1 MNLPSRV
8 ALLYDDSAYVETL
21 GTPGQAVP
29 GAPAGLM
36 GRQVAGKE
44 FLDAYFRHGDWDE
57 LVGLVYNQASAASLA
72 HLARSRP
79 SAQQRPRNIRLVDG
93 RRFHA
98 SFFPNPPAPLLHTP
112 CPPDP
117 SYAWAR
123 QHGGPGSFAL
133 CGVTHTLCTPAAV
146 GVLGEFVTAPY
157 EPYDALICTSQA
169 VLHMVRTV
177 TGSYADYLRDRHGG
191 TPGVRPRLE
200 VIPLGVNPERFRPP
214 TPEERAAQ
222 RHALGATDDE
232 VVVLFVGRLAHHAK
246 AHPVPMFL
254 ALAAAARATG
264 RKTHLVLAGWSVP
277 AVLRQYEEAA
287 RTFAPDLR
295 VSIVD
300 GTRPDVRFAVWHAAD
315 VFTSLSDNIQETFGL
330 VILEAM
336 ACGLPVLASDWDG
349 YRDLVADG
357 ETGYLVP
364 TWMVRDALADAT
376 SRLLTLGELDYDGFL
391 AECCQAVAVNVP
403 AAAAGY
409 ARLLADAD
417 LRRRLGAA
425 GRQRVLERF
434 TWAGVVQA
442 YEALWR
448 SQEALRQAQH
458 RSASAGPRRGPA
470 RYPVPEVSFA
480 DYTTE
485 VVDAPDELQAVPGA
499 AGLLERLLAT
509 PMTSMAGH
517 CRLQEAQALRELLAR
532 ADAPRSVAEL
542 DQELARFGAS
552 LPAGRATL
560 AWMLKYGLL
569 HLARSAEAPEEPEA
583 PAADAHTQALA
594 GVEEVLRRD
603 RGRPALALARL
614 TNLLVR
620 YRSLLLT
627 GDVAAR
633 WGLVVQSGP
642 FAGMKYLP
650 TSTCGPLLPKLLG
663 CYEAELHG
671 TLERAARR
679 PYRRV
684 VNVGCGE
691 GYYAVG
697 LARLLPEARVY
708 AFDTEELARSL
719 CAQLAAL
726 NDVADRVVVAG
737 KCDVGRLRELAGPGA
752 LVLCDCEGGERELL
766 EPELVPGL
774 RQCDILV
781 ELHDVACPGTS
792 QAVLSRFEATHEVT
806 RIGHG
811 GRDWTEHAALRDR
824 PHLDQLLAMWEG
836 RSGPT
841 PWAWMTPRAGI
852 PPGPAAA
859 FFRES

>member
-1 MNLPSRV
+1 MNPLRI

-21 GTPGQAVP
+21 A
-29 GAPAGLM
+29 APAQRAPRGPVGLM

-44 FLDAYFRHGDWDE
+44 FLDAYFSHGDWDE
-57 LVGLVYNQASAASLA
+57 LVGLVYNQASAESLA
-72 HLARSRP
+72 HFARSHPGAAAR
-79 SAQQRPRNIRLVDG
+79 RRNVRLVDG
-93 RRFHA
+93 RLFHA
-98 SFFPNPPAPLLHTP
+98 SFFPSPPAPLLYTP

-123 QHGGPGSFAL
+123 QHGGPGAFAL
-133 CGVTHTLCTPAAV
+133 CGVTHTLCTPAAI
-146 GVLGEFVTAPY
+146 GVLGDLVTAPY

-169 VLHMVRTV
+169 VRDMVRTV
-177 TGSYADYLRDRHGG
+177 TGSYAGYLRDRYGG
-191 TPGVRPRLE
+191 APAVRLRLE
-200 VIPLGVNPERFRPP
+200 TVPLGVNPERFRPP
-214 TPEERAAQ
+214 TPQERAAQ
-222 RHALGATDDE
+222 RHALGASDDE
-232 VVVLFVGRLAHHAK
+232 VVVLFVGRLAYHAK
-246 AHPVPMFL
+246 AHPVPMYL
-254 ALAAAARATG
+254 ALTAAARAAG
-264 RKTHLVLAGWSVP
+264 RKAHLVLAGWSTP

-287 RTFAPDLR
+287 RAFAPDLR
-295 VSIVD
+295 VTVVD
-300 GTRPDVRFAVWHAAD
+300 GTRPDVRFSVWHAAD
-315 VFTSLSDNIQETFGL
+315 LFTSLSDNVQETFGL
-330 VILEAM
+330 VVLEAM

-349 YRDLVADG
+349 YRDIVADG

-364 TWMVRDALADAT
+364 TYMVRDALADTT
-376 SRLLTLGELDYDGFL
+376 SRVLTLGELDYDGFL
-391 AECCQAVAVNVP
+391 AECCQAVAVSVP

-409 ARLLADAD
+409 ARLLQDAD

-434 TWAGVVQA
+434 TWAGVVKA

-448 SQEALRQAQH
+448 SQEAERQA
-458 RSASAGPRRGPA
+458 RYPAGPANGSRRGPA

-480 DYTTE
+480 AYPTE
-485 VVDAPDELQAVPGA
+485 VIEAADELQAAPGA
-499 AGLLERLLAT
+499 ETLLGPLLDT
-509 PMTSMAGH
+509 PMTALAGH
-517 CRLQEAQALRELLAR
+517 CRVQQAAPLRQLLTHA
-532 ADAPRSVAEL
+532 AVPRPVAEL
-542 DQELARFGAS
+542 DRLLAQAGAS
-552 LPAGRATL
+552 LSAGRATVGWL
-560 AWMLKYGLL
+560 LKYGLL
-569 HLARSAEAPEEPEA
+569 HVARSAEAPDEPEV
-583 PAADAHTQALA
+583 PRADANAQALA
-594 GVEEVLRRD
+594 AVEEVLRQDRD
-603 RGRPALALARL
+603 RPALALARL
-614 TNLLVR
+614 TTLLVR
-620 YRSLLLT
+620 HRSLLLT

-650 TSTCGPLLPKLLG
+650 TSACGPLLPKLLG

-671 TLERAARR
+671 TLERAARK

-697 LARLLPEARVY
+697 LARLLPEVRVY

-726 NDVADRVVVAG
+726 NGVAERVTVGG
-737 KCDVGRLRELAGPGA
+737 KCDVARLRELAGPGT

-766 EPELVPGL
+766 QPDLVPGL

-781 ELHDVACPGTS
+781 ELHDAVSPGTS
-792 QAVLSRFEATHEVT
+792 QMVLSRFEPTHEVT

-841 PWAWMTPRAGI
+841 PWAWMTPWQD
-852 PPGPAAA
+852 
-859 FFRES
+859 

>member
-1 MNLPSRV
+1 MNPTAPRI

-21 GTPGQAVP
+21 TPPAQAAP
-29 GAPAGLM
+29 RAPAGLM

-44 FLDAYFRHGDWDE
+44 FLDAYFSHGDWDE
-57 LVGLVYNQASAASLA
+57 LVGLVYNQASAGSLA
-72 HLARSRP
+72 HFARNHPGAPGR
-79 SAQQRPRNIRLVDG
+79 RRNVRLVDG
-93 RRFHA
+93 RHFHA
-98 SFFPNPPAPLLHTP
+98 NFFPTPPAPLLYTP

-117 SYAWAR
+117 SFAWAR
-123 QHGGPGSFAL
+123 QHGGPASFAL
-133 CGVTHTLCTPAAV
+133 CGVTHTLCTPAAI
-146 GVLGEFVTAPY
+146 GVLGDLVTAPY

-191 TPGVRPRLE
+191 APAVRLRLE
-200 VIPLGVNPERFRPP
+200 TVPLGVNPERFRPP

-232 VVVLFVGRLAHHAK
+232 VVVLFVGRLAYHAK
-246 AHPVPMFL
+246 AHPVPMYL
-254 ALAAAARATG
+254 ALAAAARAAG
-264 RKTHLVLAGWSVP
+264 RKAHLVLAGWSAP

-287 RTFAPDLR
+287 RAFAPDLR
-295 VSIVD
+295 VTVVD
-300 GTRPDVRFAVWHAAD
+300 GTRPDVRFSVWHAAD
-315 VFTSLSDNIQETFGL
+315 LFTSLSDNVQETFGL
-330 VILEAM
+330 VVLEAM

-349 YRDLVADG
+349 YRDIVADG

-376 SRLLTLGELDYDGFL
+376 SRVLTLGELDYDGFL

-409 ARLLADAD
+409 ARLLQDGD

-434 TWAGVVQA
+434 TWAGVVRA
-442 YEALWR
+442 YESLWR
-448 SQEALRQAQH
+448 TQETERQARH
-458 RSASAGPRRGPA
+458 LVAPTTGPRRGPA

-480 DYTTE
+480 GYPTE
-485 VVDAPDELQAVPGA
+485 VVEAADELQAVAGA
-499 AGLLERLLAT
+499 QTLLERLLAT
-509 PMTSMAGH
+509 PMTNLAGH
-517 CRLQEAQALRELLAR
+517 CRVQQAGTLRELLAR

-542 DQELARFGAS
+542 DQELARSGAS
-552 LPAGRATL
+552 PPAGRATL

-569 HLARSAEAPEEPEA
+569 HLARSAEAPDGPEA
-583 PAADAHTQALA
+583 APADAHAQALA
-594 GVEEVLRRD
+594 GVEEVLRQD

-620 YRSLLLT
+620 HRSLLLT
-627 GDVAAR
+627 GDVATR

-650 TSTCGPLLPKLLG
+650 TSACGPLLPKLLG

-697 LARLLPEARVY
+697 LARLLPGVQVY

-726 NDVADRVVVAG
+726 NGVAERVLVGG
-737 KCDVGRLRELAGPGA
+737 KCEAARLRELAGPGT

-766 EPELVPGL
+766 RPELVPGL

-781 ELHDVACPGTS
+781 ELHDAVSPGTS
-792 QAVLSRFEATHEVT
+792 QAVLSRFEPTHEVT

-841 PWAWMTPRAGI
+841 PWAWMTPR
-852 PPGPAAA
+852 P
-859 FFRES
+859 E